1 MEFITNSDYKIKRKD
16 EDEYEYDYYILIS
29 QKDIV
34 TYVGDYTEYIFHNI
48 NTHEEIT
55 LNKNNGYDTKNSI
68 DNFDIILQ

>member
-1 MEFITNSDYKIKRKD
+1 MEFITNSDYKIKRKN
-16 EDEYEYDYYILIS
+16 EDEYDYYTLIS

-34 TYVGDYTEYIFHNI
+34 TYVGDYTEYIFYNI

-68 DNFDIILQ
+68 KNFDIILQ